1 MKRIW
6 FSVLLALALLLSACA
21 APAAEPEKESQWDPA
36 LAHALGLTQE
46 ELCEGLCEPATL
58 SRIENGRQAPSRS
71 RANALLQR
79 LGLPNDRYYVIN
91 IIYHCLDFCILR
103 RNAGTLWERLRQA
116 KSYTALRTTYIKR

>member
-1 MKRIW
+1 MQEIFIGEAIRQRR
-6 FSVLLALALLLSACA
+6 L
-21 APAAEPEKESQWDPA
+21 
-36 LAHALGLTQE
+36 ALGLTQE
-46 ELCEGLCEPATL
+46 ELGEGLCEPATL